1 MLSTLDSKR
10 TLGIIDSTPTEPPT
24 LDLELS
30 PNLALK
36 LYKAYTNTLDLDLVK
51 KIA

>member
-1 MLSTLDSKR
+1 MTGILDDIPAR
-10 TLGIIDSTPTEPPT
+10 PPT

-36 LYKAYTNTLDLDLVK
+36 LHEAYTNTPDLDLVK
-51 KIA
+51 KIT